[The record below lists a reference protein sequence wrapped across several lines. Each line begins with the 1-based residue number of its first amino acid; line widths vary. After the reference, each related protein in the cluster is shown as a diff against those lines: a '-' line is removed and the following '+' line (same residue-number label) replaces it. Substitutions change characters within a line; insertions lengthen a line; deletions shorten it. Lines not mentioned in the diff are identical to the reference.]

1 MMLENVKKALFKV
14 SGMHCVSCAM
24 NIDGTLEDL
33 PGVVKAETNY
43 AKAQTNVEFDDQQ
56 TNLDAIKEAIAK
68 TGYIAEIGS

>member
-1 MMLENVKKALFKV
+1 MLENVKKALFKV